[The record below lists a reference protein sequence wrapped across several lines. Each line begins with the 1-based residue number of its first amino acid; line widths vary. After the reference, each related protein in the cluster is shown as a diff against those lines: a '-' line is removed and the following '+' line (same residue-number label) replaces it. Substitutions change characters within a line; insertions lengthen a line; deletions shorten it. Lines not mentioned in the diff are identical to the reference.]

1 MKSIEKWPLV
11 LKSFNTL
18 KEDTITSY
26 EHIPFGD
33 LPKKF
38 DDKPDDSTPEGM
50 VAEAARKREHRLIKN
65 REAARECRRKK
76 KEYIKVSSVQFGLL
90 CSFSVSKIES
100 KCLKP
105 RTSS

>member
-1 MKSIEKWPLV
+1 MSLIDNTKLEPYEKCWKSLF
-11 LKSFNTL
+11 SNT
-18 KEDTITSY
+18 KAYVNTSKVETITSY
-26 EHIPFGD
+26 EQIPFGH

-76 KEYIKVSSVQFGLL
+76 KEYIKVS
-90 CSFSVSKIES
+90 
-100 KCLKP
+100 
-105 RTSS
+105 